1 MVPQRI
7 SVGLTLAVLAVVAC
21 QASPSSDASP
31 TGSAPASAAPTA
43 SGAAVIDAA
52 TATTYD
58 ASQPVD
64 LVEGDVETLDTGVTV
79 TDINFASATG
89 ERATAWLVAPP
100 GEGPFAG
107 LVYLHGSETN
117 RNDFLDE
124 AEAMATGGAISIVL
138 DAPFARNG
146 TDRRA
151 YLLSWGLPERE
162 RDMTAQAI
170 IDVRRA
176 YDILAAR
183 GDVDPSRLGY
193 VGHSW
198 GASAGAVLGAVDA
211 RPAGLVLIAP
221 RPSWTAFLEQPGN
234 EFAAGARALVGDER
248 FQRYLDLMA
257 PFDALA
263 VTDQLDGERIYLQ
276 FGSID
281 DVVPPDVAQ
290 ELIDALPAATVD
302 FYDAGHALDG
312 AATADRV
319 TWLVEKLG
327 MDPISPEVLATV
339 GLPDQ

>member
-1 MVPQRI
+1 
-7 SVGLTLAVLAVVAC
+7 
-21 QASPSSDASP
+21 
-31 TGSAPASAAPTA
+31 
-43 SGAAVIDAA
+43 VIDAV

-64 LVEGDVETLDTGVTV
+64 LVEGEVETRDNGVTV
-79 TDINFASATG
+79 TDITFASATG

-100 GEGPFAG
+100 GDGPFAG
-107 LVYLHGSETN
+107 IVYLHGSETN
-117 RNDFLDE
+117 RDDFLDE
-124 AEAMATGGAISIVL
+124 AEAMATGGAVSIVL
-138 DAPFARNG
+138 DAPFARTG

-151 YLLSWGLPERE
+151 YLLNWGLPERE

-183 GDVDPSRLGY
+183 GDVDPARLGY

-198 GASAGAVLGAVDA
+198 GANAGAVLGAVDA
-211 RPAGLVLIAP
+211 RPAGLVLLAP
-221 RPSWTAFLEQPGN
+221 RPSWTGFLETYGR
-234 EFAAGARALVGDER
+234 EFAAGAKSLVGEER
-248 FQRYLDLMA
+248 FQQYLDVMA

-263 VTDQLDGERIYLQ
+263 VMDQLDGERLLLQ

-290 ELIDALPAATVD
+290 ELIDVLPAATVA

-312 AATADRV
+312 TATADRV
-319 TWLVEKLG
+319 AWLVDRLG
-327 MDPISPEVLATV
+327 MEPISPEVLATV
-339 GLPDQ
+339 GLPDE